1 MAEFDPF
8 AAQFFLDH
16 DFVASANQVRLEI
29 INPATLEKVG
39 VVARCD
45 DAEVDRM
52 VARANEVQR
61 DWARTDAK
69 TRASLLHQVADSIER
84 TDFRPVAEIMTLEMG
99 KPYAEAVGELAN
111 VAPVYRYFAAPSRP
125 QRCLGRAVTQYSAV

>member
-8 AAQFFLDH
+8 AAQFFFDH
-16 DFVASANQVRLEI
+16 DFVASANEARLEI
-29 INPATLEKVG
+29 INPATLDKVG
-39 VVARCD
+39 VIARCD

-69 TRASLLHQVADSIER
+69 TRASLLHQVADSI
-84 TDFRPVAEIMTLEMG
+84 
-99 KPYAEAVGELAN
+99 
-111 VAPVYRYFAAPSRP
+111 SRP
-125 QRCLGRAVTQYSAV
+125 IPRQGRNMTPCRPALPCAAANGSAWIECEAAARAAAGKKGRTTRIRPEFSAF